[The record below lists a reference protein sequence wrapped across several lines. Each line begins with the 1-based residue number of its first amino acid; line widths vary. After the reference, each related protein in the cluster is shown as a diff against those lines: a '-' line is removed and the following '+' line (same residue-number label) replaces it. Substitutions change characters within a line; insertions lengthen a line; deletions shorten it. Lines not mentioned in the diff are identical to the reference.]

1 LHGTDITLVGNEPSF
16 LPMVKFSIEQSD
28 GITAV
33 SNYLADV
40 TRREFTINKEINVIP
55 NFVDTGFFQKHL
67 DFEFRR
73 KLAKDE
79 QFILMHISNFRPLK
93 RMEDLIRI
101 LLYVREDFD
110 AVLVLVGDGPMRSKL
125 EILCRRERIR
135 PWVIFLGKQ
144 LGVMELL
151 SLADVYLS
159 TSQMESFGL
168 SALEAMSCSVP
179 VVATKVGGVPEV
191 ITDREE
197 GFLEEVGEVEALA
210 SRVKQLLADRKL
222 RQKMGEKARLK
233 AIKRFNVNAIVGQY
247 EDYYRKVVEGN
258 H

>member
-1 LHGTDITLVGNEPSF
+1 
-16 LPMVKFSIEQSD
+16 
-28 GITAV
+28 
-33 SNYLADV
+33 
-40 TRREFTINKEINVIP
+40 
-55 NFVDTGFFQKHL
+55 
-67 DFEFRR
+67 
-73 KLAKDE
+73 
-79 QFILMHISNFRPLK
+79 
-93 RMEDLIRI
+93 
-101 LLYVREDFD
+101 
-110 AVLVLVGDGPMRSKL
+110 
-125 EILCRRERIR
+125 
-135 PWVIFLGKQ
+135 
-144 LGVMELL
+144 
-151 SLADVYLS
+151 
-159 TSQMESFGL
+159 
-168 SALEAMSCSVP
+168 VP